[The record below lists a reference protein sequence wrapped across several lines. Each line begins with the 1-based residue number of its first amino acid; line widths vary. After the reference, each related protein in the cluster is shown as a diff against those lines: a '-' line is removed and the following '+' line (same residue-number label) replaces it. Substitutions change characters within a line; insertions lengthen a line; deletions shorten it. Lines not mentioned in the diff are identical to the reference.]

1 MTDRSEALTRDRV
14 VPLLRGRL
22 GAPYLWSEE
31 CRSTQ
36 DVLLHST
43 TEWDEGAVSVT
54 EHQSGGRGRERR
66 AWTDTAGRSLLL
78 SLLLRPRGG
87 APVEQLS
94 LVVGLAAAESIDTAA
109 GTRSQLKW
117 PNDVLV
123 DGRKVAGILLESSGA
138 TVVCGIG
145 INVNQTED
153 ELPTATRVPAGSLRL
168 ATGREHD
175 RAALLVSLLLALEQ
189 HYDTWRESG
198 LERFAVELER
208 RDALRGQRISVG
220 DLSGTA
226 AGIAGDGRLRV
237 VHDDGKESL
246 VASGEVRDHVTH

>member
-1 MTDRSEALTRDRV
+1 MGRSEALTGDRV
-14 VPLLRGRL
+14 GPLLRGRF

-36 DVLLHST
+36 DVLLQN
-43 TEWDEGAVSVT
+43 EWDEGAISVT
-54 EHQSGGRGRERR
+54 EHQTGGRGRQRR
-66 AWTDTAGRSLLL
+66 AWTDTSGRSLLL
-78 SLLLRPRGG
+78 SLLLRPQVG

-94 LVVGLAAAESIDTAA
+94 LLVGLAVAESIDAVA
-109 GTRSQLKW
+109 GTRSELKW

-123 DGRKVAGILLESSGA
+123 AGRKVAGILLESSGG
-138 TVVCGIG
+138 TVVCGVG

-153 ELPTATRVPAGSLRL
+153 ELPTDTRVPAGSLQL
-168 ATGREHD
+168 VTGREHD
-175 RAALLVSLLLALEQ
+175 RASLLATLLLALEQ
-189 HYDTWRESG
+189 RYDTWRENG

-208 RDALRGQRISVG
+208 RDALRGRRVSVG

-237 VHDDGKESL
+237 ASDDGTESL
-246 VASGEVRDHVTH
+246 VASGEVHEHVDD

>member
-1 MTDRSEALTRDRV
+1 MTDRSEALSGDRV

-36 DVLLHST
+36 DALLHSQ
-43 TEWDEGAVSVT
+43 WKEGAVSVA
-54 EHQSGGRGRERR
+54 EHQSGGRGRQSR
-66 AWTDTAGRSLLL
+66 AWTDTSGLSLLL
-78 SLLLRPRGG
+78 SLLLRPQAGS
-87 APVEQLS
+87 PVEQLS
-94 LVVGLAAAESIDTAA
+94 LVVGLATADSIDALS
-109 GTRSQLKW
+109 GTRTQLKW

-153 ELPTATRVPAGSLRL
+153 ELPTDTRVPAGSLRL

-175 RAALLVSLLLALEQ
+175 RAALLASLLLAIEQ
-189 HYDTWRESG
+189 HYDAWRENG
-198 LERFAVELER
+198 LERFSVDLER
-208 RDALRGQRISVG
+208 RDALRGRRISVG
-220 DLSGTA
+220 ELSGTA

-237 VHDDGKESL
+237 VHDDGMESL
-246 VASGEVRDHVTH
+246 VASGEVRDHVEH

>member
-1 MTDRSEALTRDRV
+1 MTNRSEALTGDRV

-36 DVLLHST
+36 DVLLHD
-43 TEWDEGAVSVT
+43 EWDEGAVSVT
-54 EHQSGGRGRERR
+54 EHQSGGRGRQRR
-66 AWTDTAGRSLLL
+66 AWTDTSGRSLLL
-78 SLLLRPRGG
+78 SLLLRPQVG

-94 LVVGLAAAESIDTAA
+94 LVVGLATADSIDAVA
-109 GTRSQLKW
+109 GTRSKLKW

-123 DGRKVAGILLESSGA
+123 GGRKVAGILLESSSGA
-138 TVVCGIG
+138 AVVCGIG

-153 ELPTATRVPAGSLRL
+153 ELPTDTRVPAGSLRL

-175 RAALLVSLLLALEQ
+175 RPPLLAALLLALEQ
-189 HYDTWRESG
+189 HYDAWREHG
-198 LERFAVELER
+198 LERFSVDLER
-208 RDALRGQRISVG
+208 RDAMRGRRISVG

-237 VHDDGKESL
+237 IHDDGTESL
-246 VASGEVRDHVTH
+246 VASGEVQF